1 MHIHAHGE
9 AVRRRDEI
17 LRIVRENS
25 VSSQEELL
33 KLLRKSGFKV
43 TQPTLSRDV
52 RELGLAKTPAGY
64 VIPEEL
70 SALPAPVAFIP
81 RDRREA
87 KLDQLIANSVL
98 SAQAAGN
105 LVVIRTPVAAAQ
117 PVASALDGAQL
128 DGVLGTIGGDD
139 TIFVACSTPA
149 DATALA
155 RHVHQIAGL
164 SPERPR
170 RHTRA

>member
-33 KLLRKSGFKV
+33 KLLRKSGFRV

-81 RDRREA
+81 RVRREA

-98 SAQAAGN
+98 AAQAAGN
-105 LVVIRTPVAAAQ
+105 LVVIRTP
-117 PVASALDGAQL
+117 
-128 DGVLGTIGGDD
+128 
-139 TIFVACSTPA
+139 
-149 DATALA
+149 
-155 RHVHQIAGL
+155 
-164 SPERPR
+164 
-170 RHTRA
+170 

>member
-1 MHIHAHGE
+1 MNIHAPGE

-17 LRIVRENS
+17 LRIVRESS
-25 VSSQEELL
+25 VASQEELL
-33 KLLRKSGFKV
+33 KLLRKSGFRV

-64 VIPEEL
+64 VVPEEL
-70 SALPAPVAFIP
+70 ALPAPIAFVP

-87 KLDQLIANSVL
+87 KLDHLIASSVL
-98 SAQAAGN
+98 SAQVAGN
-105 LVVIRTPVAAAQ
+105 LVVLRTPVAAAQ

-139 TIFVACSTPA
+139 TIFVACATPA
-149 DATALA
+149 DAIALA
-155 RHVHQIAGL
+155 RHVQQIAGL

-170 RHTRA
+170 RHTRV